1 MWLWNACWASRLLLL
16 LSAASG
22 LASGLSQF
30 QRLELNKNPCPGA
43 CDPSGNTTKWFTYHS
58 VDEFAACNEPILLNL
73 NLYTPVDDDSTHTII
88 RACTLGNAHSK
99 VNFLAASGYV
109 APDALG
115 ATNFG
120 PSSPQRR
127 DDSGSAASLAY
138 GGRPAA
144 KSNATAYLT
153 KWKTS
158 DPLSSKATED
168 VILAAQ
174 ALQRNLKQETA
185 IHGKKKIIF
194 TYLHGTL
201 IGLYSG
207 SQVDLMQTSA
217 SMLDQFITA
226 LEGQDSNSAPSRKT
240 LEICG
245 GHCTASHIF
254 GVVADAGGDFRA
266 VQSIV
271 KSWNDGELLS
281 AKSEVET
288 ESVAK
293 SSLWTFASN
302 NATQHQHRRRSHV
315 RHLNPRAECRSIRVE
330 GKDTCTSL
338 ATRCGIGGTAFEN
351 FNKGTLNC
359 RSPLQPGQPVCC
371 SSGTLPDVM
380 PDPNPDGSCAF
391 HEVQEDEYCQSI
403 AASYGLTTDDLFD
416 LNKKTWAWDGCG
428 NLLLGLRICVSE
440 GFPPLPASVWNAEC
454 GPTVPDTKPPK
465 EGEELAEMNPCP
477 LDVCCN
483 IWGMCGTTVDFC
495 IPSNSTTGNPGTS
508 APKENGCI
516 ANCGMEMVNDNKPP
530 ELYKKIGYFEGWN
543 YNRPCLTM
551 HVDDI
556 DDGYTHIHFAFG
568 EFSSDME
575 VLIKEDVQEQWK
587 AFIKADRDYK
597 KVLSFGGWEF
607 SNAPATSGLF
617 RLAVS
622 PDRRDTFA
630 ENVVKFAADNGLDG
644 LDFDWEYPGATDIE
658 GSDPGSEDDGENYL
672 EFLKLVREKLPKG
685 KSLSVATAASF
696 WYLKGF
702 PVKEMAPVLDYFI
715 HMTYDFHGQWDVA
728 REWSMD
734 GCPAGNCLRSHV
746 NSTQTHE
753 SLVMMTK
760 AGVPSHKIVV
770 GVTSYGR
777 SFKMSDPTCR
787 GPMCTFV
794 GERNDSPAKP
804 GRCTDTGGYISNFE
818 ILEIIDKGGA
828 IKSWYDE
835 ATDSDYLV
843 FNSVE
848 WVAYMT
854 DKTKD
859 RRRSQYKGL
868 NCGGTTDW
876 AIDLQGEGRRANTG
890 DPVYLDPI
898 VYKEPDAWCEA
909 PCVLVFPPSQLPS
922 PTTIDPGEYV
932 TSLLYGTTT
941 DTTKNGETVTAFVTQ
956 TTTITIDLPAITTD
970 ELSYSNVNIS
980 RNQDTSSL
988 WVGVRVPIAPVTVSL
1003 DDGGGGTTTRVLTLP
1018 AWPAVTKGPRPDGD
1032 DDDDDDDKDDE
1043 DWELPN
1049 PIETTGTLEPFEPTP
1064 TTLPIWRTYPPYI
1077 VEPVNEEDDGD
1088 DDNDDDDDD
1097 VVIITSCNLW
1107 FFNICIGGK
1116 FKSLKWTLPP
1126 GIYPPG
1132 PPPPDIIGPPASP
1145 KFTINPPLPPWPEI
1159 TVGHDKKLTYSDEP
1173 SCKTESA
1180 ELCSTTVTKSET
1192 LVGTIT
1198 STVTATASAC
1208 DTVYGCSLTDWS
1220 STTTTTPS
1228 VCAQPTATGGAYEP
1242 PEIGCPAPAI
1252 VYPKDPENVGSIPS
1266 LLQGYDDYVE
1276 VGLTTENW
1284 VAFYWIPMLGQDT
1297 MDVLRRSPDVSY
1309 AYYYEE
1315 RNYNIGESF
1324 SLEDEFRDWD
1334 LPSRSEAPA
1343 AAGKPHDGMSSD
1355 DLLEDFEPDLDTEP
1369 SSLNDTLRFESRHDK
1384 RQTQFH
1390 VPRDTPFW
1398 GPSQVSLPKG
1408 SSWGSPGSLSFDPEK
1423 PNGDKYTYNYDVA
1436 SALDTYM
1443 YALFDDGIWTDH
1455 SEFMGRSIEYLD
1467 SQHTLGPNAA
1477 YSPSYSHGSGVAAQV
1492 IGNQVGICP
1501 SCTLVVV
1508 TSEHPGRDVESWYQF
1523 PNEKIISHLIDTLDD
1538 VKKKKRQGKA
1548 TVSMSFSYGRETMT
1562 PMFHIAFRQ
1571 LLVKLDEQGV
1581 VVVASAN
1588 NHALKKKEGIPVQRY
1603 PAKFADPNDQY
1614 GGFANMIV
1622 VAASNWKTEKA
1633 DFSNYSPF
1641 VATFAPGSDIH
1652 CPADKFLH
1660 PGQKYDG
1667 LQGHFLCNVKK
1678 LIQLFARR
1686 FAVHGHN
1693 VDPAARR
1700 PIIWNGQVGEHSCLR
1715 DYGSKEDWAKV
1726 CPTIQ
1731 DSLDDEPMNPG
1742 EPVEPCRSGQSGN
1755 PTRRRQDGG
1764 SCPLIPNDNGP
1775 GKNIDWE
1782 DGPSA
1787 PECDGDDHCGGEL
1800 CKGYY
1805 CDPNPKISHPPDYYD
1820 PKDPQNPHGMPPQ
1833 KPTSTSTTTVTS
1845 PTTTS
1850 SPPVKTL
1857 PLCLGSSKTPTSQ
1870 YPIYAYSIY
1879 APGLHCD
1886 GLFVSDANIGSS
1898 PPICDI
1904 SNDEFSFD
1912 FCKEGDAKFVN
1923 EGPEFFSECGFQL
1936 SLNGKKYT
1944 PRQLDPMDDDN
1955 PCSGTCPDVVSVQ
1968 GILLFEGMPA
1978 CN

>member
-1 MWLWNACWASRLLLL
+1 MWLWNACWASRLLL

-138 GGRPAA
+138 GERPAA

-174 ALQRNLKQETA
+174 ALQRNLKQEIA

-217 SMLDQFITA
+217 SMLDQLITA
-226 LEGQDSNSAPSRKT
+226 LEGQDSDSVPSRKT

-281 AKSEVET
+281 AKTEVET
-288 ESVAK
+288 ESIAK

-302 NATQHQHRRRSHV
+302 NATQQHQHRRRSHV

-371 SSGTLPDVM
+371 SSGTLPDVT

-391 HEVQEDEYCQSI
+391 HEVQEGEYCQTI
-403 AASYGLTTDDLFD
+403 AATYGLTTDDLFD
-416 LNKKTWAWDGCG
+416 LNKKTWAWDGCD

-516 ANCGMEMVNDNKPP
+516 ANCGMEMVNDDKPP
-530 ELYKKIGYFEGWN
+530 EVYKKIGYFEGWN

-587 AFIKADRDYK
+587 AFKKADRDYK

-607 SNAPATSGLF
+607 SNARATSGMF

-622 PDRRDTFA
+622 PDHRDTFA

-658 GSDPGSEDDGENYL
+658 GSDPGSEDDGKNYL
-672 EFLKLVREKLPKG
+672 EFLKLVREKLPQG

-715 HMTYDFHGQWDVA
+715 HMTYDFHGQWDVG

-746 NSTQTHE
+746 NSTLTHE

-794 GERNDSPAKP
+794 GERNNSPAKP

-854 DKTKD
+854 NKTKD
-859 RRRSQYKGL
+859 RRRDQYKGL

-876 AIDLQGEGRRANTG
+876 ATDLQGEGRRAKTG

-898 VYKEPDAWCEA
+898 
-909 PCVLVFPPSQLPS
+909 LPS
-922 PTTIDPGEYV
+922 PTTIDPGKYT
-932 TSLLYGTTT
+932 TSLLYGS
-941 DTTKNGETVTAFVTQ
+941 TTKTTSNDEVVTVFVTQ
-956 TTTITIDLPAITTD
+956 TTTITLDLPVITTD
-970 ELSYSNVNIS
+970 EVSYSNVNIT
-980 RNQDTSSL
+980 RRQDASEL
-988 WVGVRVPIAPVTVSL
+988 WVGVSIPIGPVTVSL
-1003 DDGGGGTTTRVLTLP
+1003 DDGGGSTTTRVLSLP
-1018 AWPAVTKGPRPDGD
+1018 AWPAVTQGPPIRGDGD
-1032 DDDDDDDKDDE
+1032 DDKE
-1043 DWELPN
+1043 DWEVPN
-1049 PIETTGTLEPFEPTP
+1049 IFPTTAEPEPTTNEPAP
-1064 TTLPIWRTYPPYI
+1064 TTLPTWRTYPPYV
-1077 VEPVNEEDDGD
+1077 VEPVNDDE
-1088 DDNDDDDDD
+1088 NDDYDGAGG
-1097 VVIITSCNLW
+1097 IITSCKLW
-1107 FFNICIGGK
+1107 FFNICLGGR
-1116 FKSLKWTLPP
+1116 FKSIRWTLPP

-1132 PPPPDIIGPPASP
+1132 PPPPDILGPPGNP
-1145 KFTINPPLPPWPEI
+1145 KWTIKPTLPPWPTL
-1159 TVGHDKKLTYSDEP
+1159 TVGRDNKLTYSDEP
-1173 SCKTESA
+1173 SCQTESA
-1180 ELCSTTVTKSET
+1180 ELCSTTVLKSET
-1192 LVGTIT
+1192 LVATIT
-1198 STVTATASAC
+1198 STVAATSAAC
-1208 DTVYGCSLTDWS
+1208 ETVYGCSLKDWE
-1220 STTTTTPS
+1220 STTATTAPICEPTS
-1228 VCAQPTATGGAYEP
+1228 SSGGEYQPPAA
-1242 PEIGCPAPAI
+1242 GCPAPAI

-1266 LLQGYDDYVE
+1266 LLQGYKDYVE
-1276 VGLTTENW
+1276 VGLTTERW
-1284 VAFYWIPMLGQDT
+1284 VAFYWIPMLGQGT
-1297 MDVLRRSPDVSY
+1297 MDALRQS
-1309 AYYYEE
+1309 
-1315 RNYNIGESF
+1315 
-1324 SLEDEFRDWD
+1324 
-1334 LPSRSEAPA
+1334 
-1343 AAGKPHDGMSSD
+1343 
-1355 DLLEDFEPDLDTEP
+1355 
-1369 SSLNDTLRFESRHDK
+1369 
-1384 RQTQFH
+1384 
-1390 VPRDTPFW
+1390 
-1398 GPSQVSLPKG
+1398 
-1408 SSWGSPGSLSFDPEK
+1408 
-1423 PNGDKYTYNYDVA
+1423 A
-1436 SALDTYM
+1436 SV
-1443 YALFDDGIWTDH
+1443 
-1455 SEFMGRSIEYLD
+1455 
-1467 SQHTLGPNAA
+1467 
-1477 YSPSYSHGSGVAAQV
+1477 SPS
-1492 IGNQVGICP
+1492 
-1501 SCTLVVV
+1501 
-1508 TSEHPGRDVESWYQF
+1508 
-1523 PNEKIISHLIDTLDD
+1523 
-1538 VKKKKRQGKA
+1538 
-1548 TVSMSFSYGRETMT
+1548 
-1562 PMFHIAFRQ
+1562 
-1571 LLVKLDEQGV
+1571 
-1581 VVVASAN
+1581 
-1588 NHALKKKEGIPVQRY
+1588 
-1603 PAKFADPNDQY
+1603 
-1614 GGFANMIV
+1614 
-1622 VAASNWKTEKA
+1622 
-1633 DFSNYSPF
+1633 
-1641 VATFAPGSDIH
+1641 
-1652 CPADKFLH
+1652 
-1660 PGQKYDG
+1660 
-1667 LQGHFLCNVKK
+1667 
-1678 LIQLFARR
+1678 
-1686 FAVHGHN
+1686 
-1693 VDPAARR
+1693 
-1700 PIIWNGQVGEHSCLR
+1700 
-1715 DYGSKEDWAKV
+1715 
-1726 CPTIQ
+1726 
-1731 DSLDDEPMNPG
+1731 
-1742 EPVEPCRSGQSGN
+1742 
-1755 PTRRRQDGG
+1755 
-1764 SCPLIPNDNGP
+1764 
-1775 GKNIDWE
+1775 
-1782 DGPSA
+1782 
-1787 PECDGDDHCGGEL
+1787 
-1800 CKGYY
+1800 
-1805 CDPNPKISHPPDYYD
+1805 
-1820 PKDPQNPHGMPPQ
+1820 
-1833 KPTSTSTTTVTS
+1833 
-1845 PTTTS
+1845 
-1850 SPPVKTL
+1850 PVK
-1857 PLCLGSSKTPTSQ
+1857 
-1870 YPIYAYSIY
+1870 
-1879 APGLHCD
+1879 
-1886 GLFVSDANIGSS
+1886 V
-1898 PPICDI
+1898 
-1904 SNDEFSFD
+1904 
-1912 FCKEGDAKFVN
+1912 VN
-1923 EGPEFFSECGFQL
+1923 Q
-1936 SLNGKKYT
+1936 N
-1944 PRQLDPMDDDN
+1944 
-1955 PCSGTCPDVVSVQ
+1955 
-1968 GILLFEGMPA
+1968 
-1978 CN
+1978 

>member
-1 MWLWNACWASRLLLL
+1 MWLWNACWASRLLL

-43 CDPSGNTTKWFTYHS
+43 CDPSGNNTKWFTYHS

-73 NLYTPVDDDSTHTII
+73 NVYTPVDDDSTHTTI
-88 RACTLGNAHSK
+88 RACTIGNAHSK
-99 VNFLAASGYV
+99 VNFLAVSGYV

-120 PSSPQRR
+120 PSSLQRR
-127 DDSGSAASLAY
+127 DGSGSTASVAY

-153 KWKTS
+153 QWETS
-158 DPLSSKATED
+158 DRLGSKATED
-168 VILAAQ
+168 VILAAK
-174 ALQRNLKQETA
+174 ALQRTLKQETA

-194 TYLHGTL
+194 AYLHGTL

-207 SQVDLMQTSA
+207 SQVNLMQTSA
-217 SMLDQFITA
+217 SMLDQLITA
-226 LEGQDSNSAPSRKT
+226 LEGQDSDSAPSRKT

-254 GVVADAGGDFRA
+254 GVVGDAGGDFRA

-281 AKSEVET
+281 AKSVVET
-288 ESVAK
+288 ESVPK

-302 NATQHQHRRRSHV
+302 NATQHRRRSHV
-315 RHLNPRAECRSIRVE
+315 RHLNPRAECRSIRVD
-330 GKDTCTSL
+330 GKDTCPSL

-351 FNKGTLNC
+351 FNKGTPNFC
-359 RSPLQPGQPVCC
+359 STLQPGQPVCC
-371 SSGTLPDVM
+371 SSGTLPDVT
-380 PDPNPDGSCAF
+380 PDPNPDGSCTY
-391 HEVQEDEYCQSI
+391 HEVQDGEYCNTI
-403 AASYGLTTDDLFD
+403 AATYGLTTDDLYDF
-416 LNKKTWAWDGCG
+416 NKKTWAWDGCD
-428 NLLLGLRICVSE
+428 NLPLGLRICVSE

-516 ANCGMEMVNDNKPP
+516 ANCGMKMVNDDKPP
-530 ELYKKIGYFEGWN
+530 EVYKKIGYFEGWN

-556 DDGYTHIHFAFG
+556 DDGYTHVHFAFG
-568 EFSSDME
+568 EFSSGME
-575 VLIKEDVQEQWK
+575 VIIKVDVQEQWK
-587 AFIKADRDYK
+587 AFKKADRKYK
-597 KVLSFGGWEF
+597 KILSFGGWEF

-622 PDRRDTFA
+622 PEHRDTFA
-630 ENVVKFAADNGLDG
+630 ENVVKFATDNGLDG

-658 GSDPGSEDDGENYL
+658 GSDPGNEEDGENYL

-685 KSLSVATAASF
+685 KSLSIATAASF

-715 HMTYDFHGQWDVA
+715 HMTYDFHGQWDVG
-728 REWSMD
+728 REWSME
-734 GCPAGNCLRSHV
+734 GCPAGNCLRSHL
-746 NSTQTHE
+746 NSTQTHD

-804 GRCTDTGGYISNFE
+804 GRCTGTGGYISNFE

-859 RRRSQYKGL
+859 RRRGQYQGL

-890 DPVYLDPI
+890 EPVYLDPI

-909 PCVLVFPPSQLPS
+909 PCVLVFPPSQLHS

-941 DTTKNGETVTAFVTQ
+941 ETTKNRETVTAFVTQ
-956 TTTITIDLPAITTD
+956 TTTITIDLPVITTD

-988 WVGVRVPIAPVTVSL
+988 WVGVSVPIAPVTVSL

-1018 AWPAVTKGPRPDGD
+1018 AWPAVTKGPRPGGD
-1032 DDDDDDDKDDE
+1032 DDDNDDGSGDDE
-1043 DWELPN
+1043 NWELPN
-1049 PIETTGTLEPFEPTP
+1049 PIETTAKPEPGPTEPTR
-1064 TTLPIWRTYPPYI
+1064 TTLPTWRTYPPYI

-1088 DDNDDDDDD
+1088 DDDDDDG

-1116 FKSLKWTLPP
+1116 FKSIKWTLPP

-1132 PPPPDIIGPPASP
+1132 PPPPDIIGPPPSP
-1145 KFTINPPLPPWPEI
+1145 KFTINPPLPPWPKI

-1208 DTVYGCSLTDWS
+1208 EAIYGCSLTDWS

-1228 VCAQPTATGGAYEP
+1228 GCAQPTATGGAYEP

-1252 VYPKDPENVGSIPS
+1252 VYPRDPENVGSIPS

-1276 VGLTTENW
+1276 
-1284 VAFYWIPMLGQDT
+1284 
-1297 MDVLRRSPDVSY
+1297 PDVSY

-1315 RNYNIGESF
+1315 RNYRLGFPFTRQGE
-1324 SLEDEFRDWD
+1324 LKDRA
-1334 LPSRSEAPA
+1334 LPSHPEAPVS
-1343 AAGKPHDGMSSD
+1343 AGRPDE
-1355 DLLEDFEPDLDTEP
+1355 LLEDFDPELDTDP
-1369 SSLNDTLRFESRHDK
+1369 SPLNDTLRVELRRDK
-1384 RQTQFH
+1384 RQTGFH
-1390 VPRDTPFW
+1390 VTRNTPYW
-1398 GPSQVSLPKG
+1398 SPSQVSLPRDKKWRSQDSG
-1408 SSWGSPGSLSFDPEK
+1408 SYDYNSAGW
-1423 PNGDKYTYNYDVA
+1423 TYNYD
-1436 SALDTYM
+1436 SATAVDTYVYM
-1443 YALFDDGIWTDH
+1443 VHEGGIWPDH
-1455 SEFMGRSIEYLD
+1455 SEFSQRSIEYLESD
-1467 SQHTLGPNAA
+1467 LLIGPENQEGIDAIE
-1477 YSPSYSHGSGVAAQV
+1477 HGSGVAAHV
-1492 IGNQVGICP
+1492 IGNQLGICP
-1501 SCTLVVV
+1501 TCTLVVA
-1508 TSEHPGRDVESWYQF
+1508 TPRYPSKEVENWFEF
-1523 PNEKIISHLIDTLDD
+1523 PIEEIILQLMNVLEDI
-1538 VKKKKRQGKA
+1538 KRKNRQGKA
-1548 TVSMSFSYGRETMT
+1548 TINMSFGYKSAAVPPIFIDMLRRILQMLDAEDVV
-1562 PMFHIAFRQ
+1562 
-1571 LLVKLDEQGV
+1571 LVAAAGNDGD
-1581 VVVASAN
+1581 N
-1588 NHALKKKEGIPVQRY
+1588 DGIPIQLY
-1603 PAKFADPNDQY
+1603 PAKFGDSLP
-1614 GGFANMIV
+1614 NMIV
-1622 VAASNWKTEKA
+1622 VAASNWWATRA
-1633 DFSNYSPF
+1633 SFSNYSPF
-1641 VATFAPGSDIH
+1641 VATFAPGDNVH
-1652 CPADKFLH
+1652 CPGAGNTMKTCSGTSFAAPQVAALANYFRAV
-1660 PGQKYDG
+1660 PSRWQSQLNKPA
-1667 LQGHFLCNVKK
+1667 NVKK

-1686 FAVHGHN
+1686 FAVDGQS
-1693 VDPAARR
+1693 VDPAERR

-1715 DYGSKEDWAKV
+1715 DPGSSEDWAQA
-1726 CPTIQ
+1726 CPAIQ
-1731 DSLDDEPMNPG
+1731 DNLKDEPVNPG
-1742 EPVEPCRSGQSGN
+1742 QPVEPCGAGQNGN
-1755 PTRRRQDGG
+1755 PARRRRQDGG
-1764 SCPLIPNDNGP
+1764 GGSCPHIPGDNGP

-1782 DGPSA
+1782 EGPSA
-1787 PECDGDDHCGGEL
+1787 PECGSDDNCGGEL

-1805 CDPNPKISHPPDYYD
+1805 CDPDPEISHPPDYYD
-1820 PKDPQNPHGMPPQ
+1820 PKDPQNPHGQPPRPPQ
-1833 KPTSTSTTTVTS
+1833 EPTSTTTGTP
-1845 PTTTS
+1845 PTNTPE
-1850 SPPVKTL
+1850 PPVETMSM
-1857 PLCLGSSKTPTSQ
+1857 CVGSSVTPTGEF
-1870 YPIYAYSIY
+1870 PIYAYSAY
-1879 APGLHCD
+1879 SPGLHCD
-1886 GLFVSDANIGSS
+1886 GVFIVDGKIGSS
-1898 PPICDI
+1898 PEICDA
-1904 SNDEFSFD
+1904 SNDNFSFD
-1912 FCKEGDAKFVN
+1912 ICRTEFTFVN
-1923 EGPEFFSECGFQL
+1923 EGPEFFSKCGFQIMIE
-1936 SLNGKKYT
+1936 GKKYT
-1944 PRQLDPMDDDN
+1944 PRQLDPTDEDN
-1955 PCSGTCPDVVSVQ
+1955 PCSGSCDLASIS
-1968 GILLFEGMPA
+1968 GLLLYESLPAPA
-1978 CN
+1978 CD